1 MQMQMQMELPA
12 HFIRD
17 EDNKSM
23 GRLISLGAV
32 VMLHVVLIYALVNGL
47 GQNIIEA
54 IQVPIETRI
63 VPDSGS
69 PPDDVAPPP
78 PPPPLAAPP
87 PPTIAL
93 PDIMIEQP
101 PPSPPPP
108 VQQTTPPQVSRPHP
122 VAAPHPPH
130 PAVPDSPVS
139 ASAISRGQPT
149 YPPRMLEQD
158 REGRVDVLCDIDVQG
173 VPRNCNVTNVVGGQ
187 DFVASALEW
196 LRTTARYKPQIRNG
210 VPVVTLRHALSVKF
224 RIAQ

>member
-1 MQMQMQMELPA
+1 MELPA
-12 HFIRD
+12 QLIRD
-17 EDNKSM
+17 EDNRST

-47 GQNIIEA
+47 GKTIVDA

-78 PPPPLAAPP
+78 PPPPLAPPP

-101 PPSPPPP
+101 PPSPPLP
-108 VQQTTPPQVSRPHP
+108 VQQTTTPPVARPHP
-122 VAAPHPPH
+122 VAPPHPPH
-130 PAVPDSPVS
+130 PSVPDSPVS
-139 ASAISRGQPT
+139 VSAVSRGQPS

-158 REGRVDVLCDIDVQG
+158 REGRVDVVCDIDAQG
-173 VPRNCNVTNVVGGQ
+173 APRNCNVTNVVGGQ

-210 VPVVTLRHALSVKF
+210 VPVPTPRHALSVKF

>member
-1 MQMQMQMELPA
+1 MQMQMELPA

-17 EDNKSM
+17 EDNKST

-32 VMLHVVLIYALVNGL
+32 VMLHVALIYALVNGL
-47 GQNIIEA
+47 GKTIVEA

-78 PPPPLAAPP
+78 PPPVLAAPP
-87 PPTIAL
+87 PPAIAL

-108 VQQTTPPQVSRPHP
+108 VQQTTPPPVARPHP
-122 VAAPHPPH
+122 VAAPHPPR

-139 ASAISRGQPT
+139 ASAISRGQPA

-158 REGRVDVLCDIDVQG
+158 REGRVDVVCDIDVQG
-173 VPRNCNVTNVVGGQ
+173 VPRNCSVTNVVGGQ

-210 VPVVTLRHALSVKF
+210 VPVATPRHALNVKF

>member
-1 MQMQMQMELPA
+1 MQMQMELPA

-17 EDNKSM
+17 EDNKSA

-32 VMLHVVLIYALVNGL
+32 VMFHVVLIYALVNGL
-47 GQNIIEA
+47 GKNIVEA

-108 VQQTTPPQVSRPHP
+108 VQQTTPPPVARPHP
-122 VAAPHPPH
+122 VAAPHPPR

-158 REGRVDVLCDIDVQG
+158 REGRVDVLCDIDAQG

-210 VPVVTLRHALSVKF
+210 VPVATPRHALNVKF